1 MLESV
6 CLTVAGDLLS
16 IDDITTWKLESWKY
30 RVIGKFLAGK
40 FSFELEINFWCTS
53 FMQTEVGVNLFVFPT
68 AFGF

>member
-40 FSFELEINFWCTS
+40 FSFELEINF
-53 FMQTEVGVNLFVFPT
+53 
-68 AFGF
+68 